1 MTRPLLN
8 LIEGSLY
15 RSPLRLLEA
24 LQGERKRSW
33 DLGYRHFKRYG
44 PDGFDDSKAVDKAAY
59 KVGFDGAREEASQGA
74 SQSGLREVSR
84 ASAVQTLKALPRGLL
99 AGWFRNADRKYK
111 AMLLNHIKK
120 NPEVRNAGL
129 NIMHQEYQSMTR
141 SQVPFDEF
149 MDTPIRMYRGGGSPA
164 DEAATSYSMDQKV
177 ADSFVDRKGAGLSV
191 IEIKPR
197 DTLGSY
203 QTTAE
208 TEVLI
213 PSWEGKDFMDGD
225 PQFRGRSNYE
235 LQAAIGDTKA
245 ELRQDRSRLPE
256 LKARH
261 GALHKELDARVASG
275 HQSRNPYEVGQ
286 DDRRSRYRLTGS
298 KKPSF
303 YELQKDR
310 EHQVDLPGETDQ
322 FRDTDGSRMNKYAF
336 GDRLGYS
343 HVGGTRED
351 HYFFH
356 AWTRVNADANKLGFG
371 ALKRIGKGYS
381 GATYKSTHPGHVVKF
396 TSDPKEP
403 RLVNFLHENPHL
415 GAGTTMLPNYKS
427 SHGME
432 LTDARDKPISVM
444 HRENIHS
451 FVDPAHR
458 DLWNQFGRQLDSGYT
473 DAKSEGDRLQGGNS
487 PEGQR
492 RLHGRLARHLSDTI
506 EAHRPQFHAAGYGR
520 QFDKVAQDLGQ
531 FSSHGLH
538 FRDLGGRNWGQRQ
551 SGEVVLRDPG
561 EYLVTPPPEQTT

>member
-261 GALHKELDARVASG
+261 GALRNELKVRAASG
-275 HQSRNPYEVGQ
+275 HQSVNPY
-286 DDRRSRYRLTGS
+286 D
-298 KKPSF
+298 
-303 YELQKDR
+303 
-310 EHQVDLPGETDQ
+310 VDLEDERREDAWELGRSHRVDGLPRDPDHADVRHKGGYEEGYSSAEMSRGQFPQASWDAGHAAADAGELAD
-322 FRDTDGSRMNKYAF
+322 RHHPDVEDPNVYLNGYMASMNKRP
-336 GDRLGYS
+336 DPR
-343 HVGGTRED
+343 
-351 HYFFH
+351 
-356 AWTRVNADANKLGFG
+356 
-371 ALKRIGKGYS
+371 
-381 GATYKSTHPGHVVKF
+381 
-396 TSDPKEP
+396 TSDPNYTYTPANDNYYDVDPNDHIQLLIDRWQQEEQRPRHGIGPLMVPVHELWPHREYLRNPEHSRGGAEHWHQLKKKMSDEGWNSEEPLELRVGSDGGVKIGEGNHRLAISRELGVDKVPVDVVYDIGRVTKSPQSTRRTLPKEKPPEWMTKEP
-403 RLVNFLHENPHL
+403 GPDSDEDPLI
-415 GAGTTMLPNYKS
+415 K
-427 SHGME
+427 E
-432 LTDARDKPISVM
+432 L
-444 HRENIHS
+444 
-451 FVDPAHR
+451 
-458 DLWNQFGRQLDSGYT
+458 SG
-473 DAKSEGDRLQGGNS
+473 L
-487 PEGQR
+487 
-492 RLHGRLARHLSDTI
+492 
-506 EAHRPQFHAAGYGR
+506 F
-520 QFDKVAQDLGQ
+520 
-531 FSSHGLH
+531 
-538 FRDLGGRNWGQRQ
+538 
-551 SGEVVLRDPG
+551 
-561 EYLVTPPPEQTT
+561 